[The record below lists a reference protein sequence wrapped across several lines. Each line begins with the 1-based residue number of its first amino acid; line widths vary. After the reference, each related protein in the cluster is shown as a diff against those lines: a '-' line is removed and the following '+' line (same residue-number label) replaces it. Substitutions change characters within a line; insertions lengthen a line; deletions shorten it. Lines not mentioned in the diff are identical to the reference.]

1 MPQSCSRAGFAQK
14 TESRRFVANI
24 FFADDFQGHGTVK
37 IDVKRLVSDAHR
49 TPTQLDRFAVFARH
63 QLIVLKALDRL
74 FRLQLDRVLGSGRL
88 AGLNPGNERLAKH
101 ADRTEFHRSRKLIAA
116 ARAGTLGFRAHGP
129 NRPSAAISE
138 DSDTILR
145 WLL

>member
-1 MPQSCSRAGFAQK
+1 MPQSCSRAGFAQE
-14 TESRRFVANI
+14 TGPRRFI
-24 FFADDFQGHGTVK
+24 IQISLADNFQCHGTAK

-74 FRLQLDRVLGSGRL
+74 FRLPLDRVLGSRL
-88 AGLNPGNERLAKH
+88 AGLNPSNERLAQH

-116 ARAGTLGFRAHGP
+116 ARAGTLGFCAHGP
-129 NRPSAAISE
+129 NRSSAA
-138 DSDTILR
+138 T
-145 WLL
+145 

>member
-88 AGLNPGNERLAKH
+88 AGLDPVSERLAKR
-101 ADRTEFHRSRKLIAA
+101 ADRTEFDRSRKLVTTT
-116 ARAGTLGFRAHGP
+116 RAGASVLRFHGFS
-129 NRPSAAISE
+129 RPSDATRASH
-138 DSDTILR
+138 R
-145 WLL
+145 A